1 MILVRFKVYFAEI
14 LQLAVSGGNFSVF
27 LCGLER
33 FRLQKCINGSA
44 DFWGHSAVHITG
56 PPFFIFKTL
65 KTFLINELTSKVVNG
80 ILHLTRK
87 VVKYGSCNNNAGP
100 KTPRPKAP
108 RPQGPKAEEGGR
120 QDAFI

>member
-1 MILVRFKVYFAEI
+1 MYFAEI

-56 PPFFIFKTL
+56 PPFFIFKTS
-65 KTFLINELTSKVVNG
+65 KTFLIKVLTRKVVSD
-80 ILHLTRK
+80 ILHLTSK

-100 KTPRPKAP
+100 KGQVPRPRSQGLKAP
-108 RPQGPKAEEGGR
+108 RTKSGGR
-120 QDAFI
+120 RKAKCLYITN